1 MLKLLMQS
9 FKSNLLKSKAR
20 TLLVENIISQG
31 LEESAIENLASCIEG
46 PYSDKA
52 LELSSDIDNLVID

>member
-1 MLKLLMQS
+1 MQS

-46 PYSDKA
+46 AYSDKA